1 MYGPGQ
7 GSTPHVPLCEIT
19 QRNIDLRTPKIRW
32 NFGLDLGRARS
43 LWSCSLLNPYSTCAL
58 AHCRPDGP
66 SPEHLVAAG
75 FVDIRLGSVASLV
88 NDRCAFH
95 PDDHRVSRE

>member
-32 NFGLDLGRARS
+32 NFGLDLGADSQRAKS
-43 LWSCSLLNPYSTCAL
+43 ES
-58 AHCRPDGP
+58 
-66 SPEHLVAAG
+66 
-75 FVDIRLGSVASLV
+75 ASG
-88 NDRCAFH
+88 
-95 PDDHRVSRE
+95 